1 MKFKHF
7 EPDDRTPPKKQK
19 QKKRNKKKKTLEI
32 QNISLADLKA
42 IPRQL
47 VMILL
52 AKQQVSMKATSMN
65 AMFVF

>member
-7 EPDDRTPPKKQK
+7 DADNRIPPKK
-19 QKKRNKKKKTLEI
+19 NKKKTLEI